1 MVASA
6 NRRAVGVFTTRQ
18 DTEQALNELK
28 ASGFSMDKV
37 SVISKQA
44 EQHEQLSGV
53 EMSDRVSEQKV
64 DSTGV
69 VADTLTSATWGSI
82 LVGLGSLAVPGVGA
96 IVAAGSI
103 GAALAASAASTG
115 VAAAT
120 SGNLVKALTELGIP
134 EAQANRYGDRLQ
146 QSDYLVIV
154 DGTEN
159 EINRAEA
166 VLSEQGIK
174 DWGIYPS
181 S

>member
-44 EQHEQLSGV
+44 EQHEQLSGA
-53 EMSDRVSEQKV
+53 EMSDRVGEQKV

-96 IVAAGSI
+96 IVAAGSL

-134 EAQANRYGDRLQ
+134 EAKADRYSDRLQ
-146 QSDYLVIV
+146 QSDYLLII
-154 DGTEN
+154 DGTED

-166 VLSEQGIK
+166 VLREQGIK

-181 S
+181 L